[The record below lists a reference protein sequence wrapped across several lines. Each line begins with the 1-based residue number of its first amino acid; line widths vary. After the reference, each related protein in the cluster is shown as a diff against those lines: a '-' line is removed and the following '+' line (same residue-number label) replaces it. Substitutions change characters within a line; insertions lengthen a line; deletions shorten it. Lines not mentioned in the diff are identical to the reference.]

1 MTTGEFAD
9 IVQKIREAQ
18 KQYFKTHSFKAY
30 VSNSTTN
37 KMTVGF
43 AKHLVGNFSGSTI
56 SWTTNTTTS
65 IYLEK
70 IWLVE

>member
-1 MTTGEFAD
+1 MGN
-9 IVQKIREAQ
+9 ISRLIHLKLVP
-18 KQYFKTHSFKAY
+18 
-30 VSNSTTN
+30 NSTTN

-70 IWLVE
+70 IWLVG